1 MEFPLIS
8 RAQDEAER
16 ISSEVSTLL
25 DRAKVLGEEAVSS
38 AFQSASSLIALDK
51 LVDGEFCTKKEA
63 SGQPT
68 LID

>member
-1 MEFPLIS
+1 MEVPLIS

-16 ISSEVSTLL
+16 ISGEVASLL
-25 DRAKVLGEEAVSS
+25 RRAEFLGKEAVSN

-63 SGQPT
+63 SGQST
-68 LID
+68 LTD